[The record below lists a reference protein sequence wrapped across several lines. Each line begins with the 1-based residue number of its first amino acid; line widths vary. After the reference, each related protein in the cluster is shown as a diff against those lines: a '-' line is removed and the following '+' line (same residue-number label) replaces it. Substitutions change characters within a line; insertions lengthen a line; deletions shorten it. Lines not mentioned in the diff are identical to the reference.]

1 MFELILMAFKIWG
14 HFLSEDQYTEN
25 GGENVP
31 KRRGIRTNFTAL
43 LDLFQLEKTVS
54 NYRDF

>member
-1 MFELILMAFKIWG
+1 MAFKIWG